1 MLTNL
6 MVEMI
11 REYLIVYKVSVTYCD
26 FGVLREFSAL
36 LSILEVMGSKVLK
49 T

>member
-6 MVEMI
+6 IVEMI
-11 REYLIVYKVSVTYCD
+11 REYPIFYEVSVTYCE

-36 LSILEVMGSKVLK
+36 LSILEFMGF
-49 T
+49 